1 VHRNLRQTSSKLA
14 ARASYV
20 IPGGVNSPVRAW
32 KAVGGNPCFVDRAQG
47 AFLWDVD
54 GNHYVDLVC
63 AWGPLIAGHA
73 HPEVLAAVH
82 DAANRGTGFGAPTEV
97 EIELAEEIVAAFP
110 SIEKV
115 RLVTSGTEATMTA
128 IRLARAAT
136 GRDRIV
142 KLAGCY
148 HGHSDQ
154 LLVRA
159 GSGAATF
166 GVPDSA
172 GVPPEVSRL
181 TGVVEYNDAA
191 ALEAMLASEP
201 PVAAV
206 ILEPVAANMG
216 VVPPDSRYLE
226 RVREITRAAG
236 ALLIFDEVISGFR
249 VARGGAQQLYG
260 VAADLTCLGKIIGGG
275 LPVGAVGGSAELMD
289 RLAPQGNVYQAGTLA
304 GNPVACSAGLATLR
318 LLTPEAY
325 RRLEDTSSALE
336 RGLREIVAASGVAAT
351 VQRVGSLLTL
361 FFGVDRVR
369 DFRDASAADTA
380 AFARFFRAMIARGV
394 NLPPSQFE
402 AWFVSLAHGENEVSA
417 ILAAAR
423 DALQS

>member
-1 VHRNLRQTSSKLA
+1 MN
-14 ARASYV
+14 
-20 IPGGVNSPVRAW
+20 
-32 KAVGGNPCFVDRAQG
+32 RAQG
-47 AFLWDVD
+47 AYLWDVD
-54 GNHYVDLVC
+54 GHSYVDLVC
-63 AWGPLIAGHA
+63 AWGPLVAGHA
-73 HPEVLAAVH
+73 QPDVVRAVCEAAS
-82 DAANRGTGFGAPTEV
+82 RGTGFGAPTSIEV
-97 EIELAEEIVAAFP
+97 EIAERIVAAVP

-128 IRLARAAT
+128 IRIARAAT
-136 GRDRIV
+136 NRARIV

-172 GVPPEVSRL
+172 GVPGDISRL
-181 TGVVEYNDAA
+181 TSVVEYNDVA
-191 ALEAMLASEP
+191 ALEATLAAGP

-216 VVPPDSRYLE
+216 VVPPTAGYLQA
-226 RVREITRAAG
+226 VRRATGAAG

-249 VARGGAQQLYG
+249 VARGGAQELYG
-260 VAADLTCLGKIIGGG
+260 VDADLTCLGKIIGGG
-275 LPVGAVGGSAELMD
+275 LPVGAVGGRADLLD
-289 RLAPQGNVYQAGTLA
+289 LLAPSGPVYQAGTLA
-304 GNPVACSAGLATLR
+304 GNPVACSAGVATLD

-325 RRLEDTSSALE
+325 RRLESTSAELE
-336 RGLREIVAASGVAAT
+336 AGLRAAIAETGVEAT

-361 FFGVDRVR
+361 FFGRRSVSC
-369 DFRDASAADTA
+369 FAEASTCDTA
-380 AFARFFRAMIARGV
+380 AFGRFFRAMFERGV

-402 AWFVSLAHGENEVSA
+402 AWFVSLAHGEDEVRRIVEA
-417 ILAAAR
+417 TR
-423 DALQS
+423 DALRA